1 MTNSTRST
9 SPPQSFAAPTFCATV
24 SKPSTTTIFIAR
36 VRAFIST
43 SSDLA
48 SYPAALQVGTM
59 STPPPDLTAGP
70 PVTPSRLFTK
80 ASAPL
85 TPEQVRKLET
95 ERLKAKA
102 LRQQKE
108 QDAASTA
115 PLPRGTKRT
124 FDSVATTSTA
134 PTISPSKPDHSKNV
148 RNAKDLPARP
158 IDSVQPAKKFQ
169 KYVEY
174 DLSKMQDTKG
184 GFISVS
190 DDPQS
195 LLAAAEAAGKP
206 PNMTLE
212 DWDKQQLKKRL
223 QKEKK
228 GVFEPAIT
236 QSGKKCFECE
246 SLELDWTF
254 LDVFKC
260 RVCGKCKEQFPD
272 KYSLLTKTECRED
285 YLLTDPELRDEEL
298 LPHMDKP
305 NPHKSNWATMNL
317 YLRYQV
323 EEFAWK
329 KWGSPE
335 ALDAEYERRTE
346 EQKRRKETKFQK
358 RLLDLKKRTRVET
371 WKRTGRFE
379 GTSKGKHVHEW
390 GELVES
396 GDSDGMGVKKCL
408 ECGMEIEE
416 MII

>member
-1 MTNSTRST
+1 
-9 SPPQSFAAPTFCATV
+9 
-24 SKPSTTTIFIAR
+24 
-36 VRAFIST
+36 
-43 SSDLA
+43 
-48 SYPAALQVGTM
+48 M

-70 PVTPSRLFTK
+70 PVTPSRHFTK
-80 ASAPL
+80 ANAPL

-108 QDAASTA
+108 QDASTAAAATA

-124 FDSVATTSTA
+124 FDSAAVSTI
-134 PTISPSKPDHSKNV
+134 TPSRPEHAKNV
-148 RNAKDLPARP
+148 RNAKDIRP
-158 IDSVQPAKKFQ
+158 IDAIQPAKKFQ
-169 KYVEY
+169 KFVEY
-174 DLSKMQDTKG
+174 DLSKMADTKG

-190 DDPQS
+190 DDPRS

-206 PNMTLE
+206 ANMTLE

-228 GVFEPAIT
+228 GIFEPAIT
-236 QSGKKCFECE
+236 QGGKKCFECE
-246 SLELDWTF
+246 SLELDWS
-254 LDVFKC
+254 LLEVFNC
-260 RVCGKCKEQFPD
+260 RVCGKCKDKLPD

-298 LPHMDKP
+298 LPHMEKP
-305 NPHKSNWATMNL
+305 NPHKANWATMNL

-346 EQKRRKETKFQK
+346 DQKRRKEAKFQK

-371 WKRTGRFE
+371 WKRNGRFE
-379 GTSKGKHVHEW
+379 GSSKGKHVHEW
-390 GELVES
+390 GELMG
-396 GDSDGMGVKKCL
+396 GDNGMGVKKCL
-408 ECGMEIEE
+408 ECGMEVEE
-416 MII
+416 LII

>member
-1 MTNSTRST
+1 M
-9 SPPQSFAAPTFCATV
+9 
-24 SKPSTTTIFIAR
+24 
-36 VRAFIST
+36 
-43 SSDLA
+43 
-48 SYPAALQVGTM
+48 GT
-59 STPPPDLTAGP
+59 TPPPDLAAGP
-70 PVTPSRLFTK
+70 PTTPSRLFSK
-80 ASAPL
+80 AGAPL

-95 ERLKAKA
+95 ARLKAKA

-108 QDAASTA
+108 QETA
-115 PLPRGTKRT
+115 TSSATLPRGTKRT
-124 FDSVATTSTA
+124 FDSVASSISTA
-134 PTISPSKPDHSKNV
+134 ATGSPSKPGNSGEPHTKNL
-148 RNAKDLPARP
+148 RNAKDAPARP
-158 IDSVQPAKKFQ
+158 LDTIQAARKFQ

-174 DLSKMQDTKG
+174 DLSKMNDTKG

-190 DDPQS
+190 DDPSS

-206 PNMTLE
+206 TNMTLE
-212 DWDKQQLKKRL
+212 DWERQQLKNKL
-223 QKEKK
+223 QKEKQ
-228 GVFEPAIT
+228 GAFEPAIT
-236 QSGKKCFECE
+236 KAGKKCYECG
-246 SLELDWTF
+246 SLELDWKF
-254 LDVFKC
+254 LEIFGS
-260 RVCGKCKEQFPD
+260 RVCGKCKDKLPD

-323 EEFAWK
+323 EDFAWK

-346 EQKRRKETKFQK
+346 EQKRRKEMKFQK

-379 GTSKGKHVHEW
+379 NANKAKHVHDW
-390 GELVES
+390 GDLVEKE
-396 GDSDGMGVKKCL
+396 GEEGMGIKTCA
-408 ECGMEIEE
+408 ECGMEVEE